1 MRDYLPP
8 ENQFHGLIEQGP
20 RFITGEH
27 QITYCFYFTG
37 GMKTT
42 ALKRKQWKKNCL
54 EQVIKWLTHLACRF
68 MHAVINLPL
77 SLD

>member
-27 QITYCFYFTG
+27 QITYCFYFHRG
-37 GMKTT
+37 HEDNGFKAKTVE
-42 ALKRKQWKKNCL
+42 KNCL